1 MSEGTAGTA
10 PDGDGDAGRVAP
22 RRRRSRRGLVVGLV
36 AAVVAA
42 GAAAAVALGA
52 LDRPQPVAA
61 PTPETVVLP
70 SPTPTVE
77 PIPRQPLS
85 AFADALPSTVLSYA
99 LTTFAE
105 EPPLLVAG
113 ALEGYRL
120 GYSDGGDGALTV
132 LAGQWPTPE
141 EAVAALAGLTAG
153 AVPVEDGEPASGDVL
168 VAGAPVGMWTLTAAP
183 HGATSVSWPN
193 GTVLLRA
200 IAPPDVA
207 RDVYAAYPL

>member
-1 MSEGTAGTA
+1 MSEGTAWTA
-10 PDGDGDAGRVAP
+10 PGGDGDAGLVAP

-77 PIPRQPLS
+77 PIPRRPLS

-99 LTTFAE
+99 LT
-105 EPPLLVAG
+105 
-113 ALEGYRL
+113 
-120 GYSDGGDGALTV
+120 
-132 LAGQWPTPE
+132 
-141 EAVAALAGLTAG
+141 
-153 AVPVEDGEPASGDVL
+153 
-168 VAGAPVGMWTLTAAP
+168 
-183 HGATSVSWPN
+183 
-193 GTVLLRA
+193 
-200 IAPPDVA
+200 
-207 RDVYAAYPL
+207 